1 MPFTHDALIIGQ
13 GLAGTV
19 LSETLATRGLSV
31 MVFDARQVGSAS
43 HVAAGVV
50 NPIVLRR
57 TLPSW
62 RASEMLAV
70 AGAYYRELELDQ
82 EAHYWKP
89 LPFVEIFPTAQ
100 EAAIWQLRMRDA
112 EHKHMLSSA
121 PVSDASLEK
130 LPHPYGYGVVLRCA
144 WLNLQAMMADHRE
157 RLIASGALEERIIL
171 ESDIIRK
178 ADGIEVLG
186 RSAPLLV
193 HCGGPFNTVPGLVP
207 VRGEGLTV
215 RLPGLGMNCMV
226 HRGAFIV
233 PMGDDVYRVGSTFAW
248 DDVWS
253 GPTDEGKRHLLDRLH
268 RLWSGPIEVLD
279 HWAGV
284 RPASKDRRPIMG
296 RTGPHEAV
304 LSGFGAR
311 GGLLAPW
318 CAAHLADHLLNGKPL
333 DPEVDVQRF
342 A

>member
-1 MPFTHDALIIGQ
+1 MPFTHDVLVIGQ

-19 LSETLATRGLSV
+19 LSETLAARGLRV
-31 MVFDARQVGSAS
+31 MVFDARRAGSAS

-62 RASEMLAV
+62 RASEMLAI
-70 AGAYYRELELDQ
+70 AGAYYRELELDH
-82 EAHYWKP
+82 EADYWKP

-112 EHKHMLSSA
+112 ELSRMLSST
-121 PVSDASLEK
+121 PVSDAGLEQF
-130 LPHPYGYGVVLRCA
+130 PQPYGHGTVLRCA
-144 WLNLQAMMADHRE
+144 WLNLQAMLADHRE
-157 RLIASGALEERIIL
+157 RRMSSGTLEERSVH
-171 ESDIIRK
+171 ESDIIRQ
-178 ADGIEVLG
+178 ADGVEVFG

-193 HCGGPFNTVPGLVP
+193 HCGGPFNAVPGLVP

-215 RLPGLGMNCMV
+215 RMPGLGLNCIV

-233 PMGDDVYRVGSTFAW
+233 PIGDEVYRVGSTFAW

-253 GPTDEGKRHLLDRLH
+253 GPTEEGKRNLLDRLQ

-284 RPASKDRRPIMG
+284 RPASKDRRPILG
-296 RTGPHEAV
+296 RTAPHEAV
-304 LSGFGAR
+304 LTGFGAR

-318 CAAHLADHLLNGKPL
+318 CAAHLADHLLDGKPL
-333 DPEVDVQRF
+333 DPEVDCTRF

>member
-1 MPFTHDALIIGQ
+1 
-13 GLAGTV
+13 
-19 LSETLATRGLSV
+19 
-31 MVFDARQVGSAS
+31 
-43 HVAAGVV
+43 
-50 NPIVLRR
+50 
-57 TLPSW
+57 
-62 RASEMLAV
+62 
-70 AGAYYRELELDQ
+70 
-82 EAHYWKP
+82 
-89 LPFVEIFPTAQ
+89 
-100 EAAIWQLRMRDA
+100 
-112 EHKHMLSSA
+112 
-121 PVSDASLEK
+121 
-130 LPHPYGYGVVLRCA
+130 
-144 WLNLQAMMADHRE
+144 
-157 RLIASGALEERIIL
+157 
-171 ESDIIRK
+171 
-178 ADGIEVLG
+178 
-186 RSAPLLV
+186 
-193 HCGGPFNTVPGLVP
+193 
-207 VRGEGLTV
+207 
-215 RLPGLGMNCMV
+215 
-226 HRGAFIV
+226 
-233 PMGDDVYRVGSTFAW
+233 MGDDVYRVGSTFAW